1 MSPIK
6 RGFAVPLENWL
17 ENELSDYSNEMLSEQ
32 IFKKHDLFNL
42 KKIKKLKKEYKCG
55 YKNHIHKLWILIQ
68 FNSWYINNEI

>member
-1 MSPIK
+1 MSPVK

-42 KKIKKLKKEYKCG
+42 KKLR
-55 YKNHIHKLWILIQ
+55 N
-68 FNSWYINNEI
+68 